1 MTESV
6 ISRKTANFLLFSKV
20 STYDT
25 RLFVE
30 KKNSANT
37 SLIFQV
43 AKEFRTWVQDIKAPE
58 EFFYATLARIDQASA
73 ENPGRFSV
81 VQGIVIATK
90 RLIYSV
96 HTLNFVEYYLKLP
109 VFNFVDGALQK
120 FRIFL
125 SIKRVSRQQILNTY
139 LAGNVKCIARPV
151 PKFFVIR
158 VPFND
163 IFDTVILLFKPNT
176 NFQTF
181 PKQISI
187 KIPPMDFA
195 QDTLIGM
202 IQLAKV

>member
-25 RLFVE
+25 RLFLEILFFPQIQVC
-30 KKNSANT
+30 
-37 SLIFQV
+37 LFQV

-96 HTLNFVEYYLKLP
+96 HTLNFVE
-109 VFNFVDGALQK
+109 
-120 FRIFL
+120 
-125 SIKRVSRQQILNTY
+125 
-139 LAGNVKCIARPV
+139 
-151 PKFFVIR
+151 
-158 VPFND
+158 
-163 IFDTVILLFKPNT
+163 
-176 NFQTF
+176 
-181 PKQISI
+181 
-187 KIPPMDFA
+187 
-195 QDTLIGM
+195 
-202 IQLAKV
+202 